1 MSVSRTLPIVVLT
14 RMWTCT
20 VDQQEMVVVVVVVQ
34 VKRESTSRLNWSGD
48 STTAYI

>member
-20 VDQQEMVVVVVVVQ
+20 VDQQEMVVVVQ
-34 VKRESTSRLNWSGD
+34 VKRESTPRLNWSGD
-48 STTAYI
+48 PTTAYI